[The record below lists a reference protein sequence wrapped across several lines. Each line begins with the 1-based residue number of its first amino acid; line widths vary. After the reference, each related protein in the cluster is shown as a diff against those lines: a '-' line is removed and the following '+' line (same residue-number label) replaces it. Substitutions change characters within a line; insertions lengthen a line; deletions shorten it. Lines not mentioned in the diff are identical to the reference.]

1 MSEIEPVVEAPYP
14 RVRADP
20 AVLAVASAR
29 AKLTNFL
36 PRAIQILTELAE
48 TSENDRVRLAAVESI
63 ADRVGLGRSSTT
75 QLQVNSGEHEAV
87 EAETNE
93 LLIRMQR
100 NQAVIQAEARN
111 TPLDVLLVLESDEVL
126 ADS

>member
-1 MSEIEPVVEAPYP
+1 MSDIEPVQEAPVRP
-14 RVRADP
+14 VRADP

-36 PRAIQILTELAE
+36 PRAVEILTELAE
-48 TSENDRVRLAAVESI
+48 GSENDRVRLAAVESI
-63 ADRVGLGRSSTT
+63 ADRVGLGRTSTT

-87 EAETNE
+87 ESETNE

-100 NQAVIQAEARN
+100 NQNVINAESHEV
-111 TPLDVLLVLESDEVL
+111 PIEVL
-126 ADS
+126 IIHESE